1 MSDPYKVLG
10 VSPNA
15 SPDEVKAAYRRLAKK
30 YHPDL
35 NPGNEEAARKMVEIN
50 AAYEDIKSGKA
61 SASSSQSYGS
71 SYGGSYGG
79 STGGYSSGG
88 YRSADGSQGYN
99 PFGSYG
105 PFGGFGFGGF
115 YIGSQSQEFDPVRSY
130 VNAGY
135 YQEALNIL
143 AGMADKTAEWYYY
156 SAMCNYGIGNR
167 VMALNHAKMAVQME
181 PNNLQYQQLLSQ
193 IQRGGRVYAEQSQDF
208 GINLDGT
215 GRLCLGICMA
225 NLLCRICCRF

>member
-10 VSPNA
+10 VSPSA
-15 SPDEVKAAYRRLAKK
+15 SEDEIKAAYRRLAKK

-61 SASSSQSYGS
+61 SASSSQA
-71 SYGGSYGG
+71 YGGSYAGTYG
-79 STGGYSSGG
+79 NSGG
-88 YRSADGSQGYN
+88 YGNAGGGQGYN

-115 YIGSQSQEFDPVRSY
+115 YNGSQSTEFDPVRAY
-130 VNAGY
+130 VRAGY
-135 YQEALNIL
+135 YQDALNVL
-143 AGMADKTAEWYYY
+143 ADMADRSGEWYYY
-156 SAMCNYGIGNR
+156 SAMCNYAIGNR
-167 VMALNHAKMAVQME
+167 VTALNHAKMAVQME

-193 IQRGGRVYAEQSQDF
+193 IQQGGRVYAEQSQDF
-208 GINLDGT
+208 GINLDGV
-215 GRLCLGICMA
+215 GRLCLGICIT
-225 NLLCRICCRF
+225 NLFCNVCCRF

>member
-10 VSPNA
+10 VSSNA
-15 SPDEVKAAYRRLAKK
+15 SPDEVKAAYRKLAKK

-61 SASSSQSYGS
+61 SASQSYSG

-79 STGGYSSGG
+79 STGGYGNPG
-88 YRSADGSQGYN
+88 GSQGYN

-115 YIGSQSQEFDPVRSY
+115 YNGSQSSEFDPVRAYIRS
-130 VNAGY
+130 GY

-143 AGMADKTAEWYYY
+143 ASMADRGGEWYYY
-156 SAMCNYGIGNR
+156 SAMCNYATGNS
-167 VMALNHAKMAVQME
+167 VTALNHAKTAVQME
-181 PNNLQYQQLLSQ
+181 PDNLQYQQLLSQ
-193 IQRGGRVYAEQSQDF
+193 IQRGGRVYAEQSQDY
-208 GINLDGT
+208 GINLDGA
-215 GRLCLGICMA
+215 GRLCLGLCMA
-225 NLLCRICCRF
+225 NILCNICCRL